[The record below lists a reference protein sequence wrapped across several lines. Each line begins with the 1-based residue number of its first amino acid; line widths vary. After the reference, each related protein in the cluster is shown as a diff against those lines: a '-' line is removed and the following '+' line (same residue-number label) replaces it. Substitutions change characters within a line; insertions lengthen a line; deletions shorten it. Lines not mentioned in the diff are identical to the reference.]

1 MGIWEEIHLR
11 NIRPIVFWI
20 PVTILFA
27 AVVMSF
33 VNQLAFQSAMESI
46 NTLIMNNLAW
56 LLSISSVIFVG
67 TCIWAY
73 FSPLGRVKIGG
84 DDATPLLSKMNWF
97 TITLCT
103 TIAVGLLFWGAA
115 EPMFHVYEP
124 PPSLGIEPGSAQ
136 AKIFAM
142 ATLFMHWSITPYAIY
157 AVPALAFALAFY
169 NKNANYSIGG
179 MLSPIFGKYVQGV
192 GGQII
197 DAAAL
202 LALVAGMSSGLG
214 QGLLSLAGGIQRVA
228 GIPTSPTVLAIICFV
243 IIATVVIS
251 AVSGLMKGIR
261 ILSNFN
267 AVILIV
273 FGILVFIFGP
283 TLYILSASVDGLGS
297 YFTNFFSR
305 SLNTGMI
312 SNDSWPQW
320 WTNFYWA
327 QWLAWAPVTALFLGR
342 ISRGYTVK
350 QFIKTVMVFP
360 SVFAILW
367 MGIFGGSTIFFDDA
381 SGGAFRASLE
391 QNGAESVIYMLFD
404 AIPLGEVLIPLFI
417 LIAFISYVTA
427 ADSNTEAIALLC
439 RGLRADELGTEK
451 HTGIKVFFGTM
462 IGVVSWSMTS
472 FSGIDGIKML
482 ANLGALPGLII
493 VLGATAV
500 LIKFGFE
507 LKTEAIIQEESPT
520 SSEKLVIQEDS
531 LPSTIKAKQTI

>member
-1 MGIWEEIHLR
+1 MR
-11 NIRPIVFWI
+11 NIRPIVFWV
-20 PVTILFA
+20 PVTILFG
-27 AVVMSF
+27 AVIISF
-33 VNQLAFQSAMESI
+33 INQTAFQSAME
-46 NTLIMNNLAW
+46 NTNALIMDNLAW
-56 LLSISSVIFVG
+56 ILSISSVLFVG
-67 TCIWAY
+67 VCVWAF

-84 DDATPLLSKMNWF
+84 EDATPLLSKMNWF

-115 EPMFHVYEP
+115 EPMFHVYET
-124 PPSLGIEPGSAQ
+124 PPSLGIEPGTAE

-157 AVPALAFALAFY
+157 AVPALAFALAYY
-169 NKNANYSIGG
+169 NHKANYSIGG
-179 MLSPIFGKYVQGV
+179 MLSPVFGKYVQGL

-197 DAAAL
+197 DAIAL

-214 QGLLSLAGGIQRVA
+214 QGLLSLAGGMQRLA

-243 IIATVVIS
+243 IIATVIIS

-267 AVILIV
+267 AVILIA
-273 FGILVFIFGP
+273 FGIIVFIFGP
-283 TLYILSASVDGLGS
+283 TLYILSASVDGFGS
-297 YFTNFFSR
+297 YIGTFFNR
-305 SLNTGMI
+305 SLNTGMVA
-312 SNDSWPQW
+312 NDSWPQW

-327 QWLAWAPVTALFLGR
+327 QWLAWAPITALFLGR
-342 ISRGYTVK
+342 ISRGYTVR
-350 QFIKTVMVFP
+350 QFIITVMVLP
-360 SVFAILW
+360 SIFAICW
-367 MGIFGGSTIFFDDA
+367 MGIFGGSTIFFNDA
-381 SGGAFRASLE
+381 NGGAFRASLE

-404 AIPLGEVLIPLFI
+404 AIPFGQFLIPVFI

-439 RGLRADELGTEK
+439 RGMRADELSVEN
-451 HTGIKVFFGTM
+451 HTGIKVFFGVM
-462 IGVVSWSMTS
+462 IGIVSWSMTS

-500 LIKFGFE
+500 LIKLGYN
-507 LKTEAIIQEESPT
+507 LKVEQVVHEKSTETAQVMDTQEGSMPVFTQTAATKEETLPT
-520 SSEKLVIQEDS
+520 NL
-531 LPSTIKAKQTI
+531 